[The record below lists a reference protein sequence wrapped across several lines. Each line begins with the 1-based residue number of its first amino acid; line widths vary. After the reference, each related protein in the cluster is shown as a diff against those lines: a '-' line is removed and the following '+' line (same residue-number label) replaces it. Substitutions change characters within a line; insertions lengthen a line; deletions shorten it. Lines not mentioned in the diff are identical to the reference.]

1 MGNSLETVNFFLGVM
16 VGLSV
21 IQVLVL
27 CIVVV
32 VVYRK
37 LENLTSLIRDYE
49 HRHIAP
55 LATKINEIL
64 ADVSGV
70 TARVNKESEKADAV
84 LRNALGAV
92 DEATTRVRTNMQTT
106 MGITMAIAE
115 TVRAVMT
122 SLSGSGKQ
130 DRYSSQSD
138 EQEIQGADEPLKAND
153 STAEETSP
161 STDSGQ

>member
-1 MGNSLETVNFFLGVM
+1 MGSSLETTNVFLGVM
-16 VGLSV
+16 IGLSV
-21 IQVLVL
+21 IQILVL

-32 VVYRK
+32 VGYRK

-55 LATKINEIL
+55 LTTKVNEIL
-64 ADVSGV
+64 ADVKGV
-70 TARVNKESEKADAV
+70 TARVNKESGRADAV

-115 TVRAVMT
+115 AVRAVMA

-130 DRYSSQSD
+130 DRYSSQSG
-138 EQEIQGADEPLKAND
+138 EQGIQGTDEPLKAND
-153 STAEETSP
+153 SASAKTSS